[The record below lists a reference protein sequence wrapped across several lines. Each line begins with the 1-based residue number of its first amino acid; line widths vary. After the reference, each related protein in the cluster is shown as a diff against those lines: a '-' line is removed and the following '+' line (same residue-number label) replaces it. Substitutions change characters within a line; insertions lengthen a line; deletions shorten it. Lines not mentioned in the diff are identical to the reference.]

1 MVLSYSPSLHTE
13 ALMIK
18 PSNWQP
24 SLEHLTIDST
34 LADLNLFDASVSA
47 SLRGSE
53 LSALFEQIPLLPGAV
68 LMRDRQTVG
77 IISRRSFF
85 KQMSKQYGVDLF
97 SQRPIEELLDYARAP
112 MLVLPKEAS
121 IVSAARA
128 SLARPPKSL
137 YEPIVVDCGASPS
150 DRPLGNRY
158 YLIDVHQLLIAQA
171 RIHELTTQLL
181 EQQTK
186 AHAIQTE
193 KMASLG
199 RSIAGIAHEIR
210 NPVNCIHGNMQ
221 FLENY
226 FKDLDELIT
235 AYSEGWDAE
244 AIEDLKADIELE
256 FLRGD
261 LTSILKTL
269 KVSSGRM
276 RDIVESLRNFS
287 RVGAGKCQAF
297 NIHTCLDSSLLILN
311 SRFKTGIK
319 LEKQYGEIALE
330 PIGYSGQMGQVFL
343 NLIANALDALMYCDT
358 PIANPTV
365 TIVTEQ
371 TENNSIIVK
380 IRDNGPGIPENIRAR
395 IFEDFFTTKSE
406 EIGTGMGLAIVHQIV
421 TENHGGCISFRTDA
435 SWGTEF
441 EVRLPGAPLS

>member
-1 MVLSYSPSLHTE
+1 MR
-13 ALMIK
+13 IK
-18 PSNWQP
+18 PSGWQP
-24 SLEHLTIDST
+24 SLEHLTLDST
-34 LADLNLFDASVSA
+34 LADLNLFDGSVPA
-47 SLRGSE
+47 SLRGAD
-53 LSALFEQIPLLPGAV
+53 LSALFDQMPLLPGAI
-68 LMRDRQTVG
+68 LMRDRETVG

-97 SQRPIEELLDYARAP
+97 SQRPIEDLLDYARAP
-112 MLVLPKEAS
+112 MLVLPIEAS

-128 SLARPPKSL
+128 SLARPPKSI
-137 YEPIVVDCGASPS
+137 YEPIVVDCGTSFNQANFA
-150 DRPLGNRY
+150 NRY

-186 AHAIQTE
+186 SHAIQTE

-221 FLENY
+221 FLEAY
-226 FKDLDELIT
+226 FRDLDELIT
-235 AYSEGWDAE
+235 AYEDGWDAE
-244 AIEDLKADIELE
+244 EVEDLRNNIELE
-256 FLRGD
+256 FLRKD
-261 LTSILKTL
+261 LASILKTL

-276 RDIVESLRNFS
+276 RDIVESLRNFA
-287 RVGAGKCQAF
+287 RVGSGKRQPF

-311 SRFKTGIK
+311 SRFKGGIS

-330 PIGYSGQMGQVFL
+330 PMGYSGQMGQVFL
-343 NLIANALDALMYCDT
+343 NLIANALDALAYSEM

-365 TIVTEQ
+365 TLTTEQ
-371 TENNSIIVK
+371 TDDNKIIIKV
-380 IRDNGPGIPENIRAR
+380 RDNGPGIPESIRAR
-395 IFEDFFTTKSE
+395 IFEDFFTTKPQ

-421 TENHGGCISFRTDA
+421 TENHGGRILFHTDA

-441 EVRLPGAPLS
+441 EVHLPGAL